1 MQINPLC
8 SRTIKLS
15 ILIFHFSFILC
26 TFAKAMKVLIINT
39 SERQGGAAVA
49 ANRLTE
55 ALINNG
61 VKAKMLVRNS
71 ERAEGRPS
79 SLYVASTGGLL
90 QKKWY
95 FLYERLI
102 IWLCNRFSRTNLFKV
117 SIANVGIDIT
127 DTHEFREA
135 DIIHL
140 HWVNQGFLSLKGIEK
155 ILQSGKPVVWTMHDM
170 WEATAICHHA
180 YECRRFEQVC
190 MDCPLLKHPSHG
202 DLSNRVFRRKQR
214 LLTAV
219 GNLTFVSVS
228 EWLADKARSSAL
240 IGRLPIKVIPN
251 AISLSRFK
259 AIDRI
264 DARTALDVNEPH
276 VLAFGAARIDDPIK
290 GFSYLVEALHLL
302 IDSGRLDKNA
312 VRLLLFGGL
321 RNPEVL
327 RQLPVPYT
335 HLGYLDDE
343 DRLSLVYSASD
354 ATISSSLYETF
365 GQTLIEAMACGSIPV
380 SFSGSGQA
388 DIITHLKNGYLADR
402 LSAESLAD
410 GILWAIEHPIPARE
424 LRRSVSRRYAES
436 VVANRYVELYDQLL
450 GGKLL

>member
-1 MQINPLC
+1 
-8 SRTIKLS
+8 
-15 ILIFHFSFILC
+15 
-26 TFAKAMKVLIINT
+26 
-39 SERQGGAAVA
+39 
-49 ANRLTE
+49 
-55 ALINNG
+55 
-61 VKAKMLVRNS
+61 
-71 ERAEGRPS
+71 
-79 SLYVASTGGLL
+79 
-90 QKKWY
+90 
-95 FLYERLI
+95 
-102 IWLCNRFSRTNLFKV
+102 
-117 SIANVGIDIT
+117 
-127 DTHEFREA
+127 
-135 DIIHL
+135 
-140 HWVNQGFLSLKGIEK
+140 
-155 ILQSGKPVVWTMHDM
+155 
-170 WEATAICHHA
+170 
-180 YECRRFEQVC
+180 
-190 MDCPLLKHPSHG
+190 
-202 DLSNRVFRRKQR
+202 RKQR
-214 LLTAV
+214 LLTAA
-219 GNLTFVSVS
+219 GNLTFVAVS

-264 DARTALDVNEPH
+264 DARTVLDVNEPH

-302 IDSGRLDKNA
+302 IDNGRLDKND
-312 VRLLLFGGL
+312 VRLLLFGDV
-321 RNPEVL
+321 RNPEAL
-327 RQLPVPYT
+327 CQLPVPYT

-365 GQTLIEAMACGSIPV
+365 GQTLIEAMACGSIPI

-410 GILWAIEHPIPARE
+410 GILWALKHPIPARE